1 MSAITLGSDAIT
13 GFLVLTAVGSLG
25 YALAAIRPSAP
36 SRRVR
41 IKVRRPRLAAFS
53 LLGST
58 LGLTPT
64 HHVPTPPSTD
74 HRPPPRSV
82 TSGFSPPRSLVRTG
96 GPDLSTITRAGRAP
110 APLFPRTTPKVMD
123 PSLPLHTHP
132 AVRGPHC
139 RAEPA
144 SARVE
149 VAPGDTLWSIAA
161 DVLGTQ
167 NPRAIARFWP
177 QIYRIN
183 RALIGPDPSRIF
195 PQQILRLPDS

>member
-1 MSAITLGSDAIT
+1 MAAVTLGSDAVT
-13 GFLVLTAVGSLG
+13 RFLILLAIGSLA
-25 YALAAIRPSAP
+25 YALAAIRPSTP

-53 LLGST
+53 LLGSA
-58 LGLTPT
+58 LGFSPT
-64 HHVPTPPSTD
+64 DRVPSPPFTD
-74 HRPPPRSV
+74 HRLPPRSV

-96 GPDLSTITRAGRAP
+96 GPNLSSVTRHARLPG
-110 APLFPRTTPKVMD
+110 PLFPRATPKGLNA
-123 PSLPLHTHP
+123 PPPLHTHP

-139 RAEPA
+139 RAQPA
-144 SARVE
+144 PTRVV

-161 DVLGTQ
+161 DALGTQ

-177 QIYRIN
+177 RIHRNN

-195 PQQILRLPDS
+195 PGQIFRLPD